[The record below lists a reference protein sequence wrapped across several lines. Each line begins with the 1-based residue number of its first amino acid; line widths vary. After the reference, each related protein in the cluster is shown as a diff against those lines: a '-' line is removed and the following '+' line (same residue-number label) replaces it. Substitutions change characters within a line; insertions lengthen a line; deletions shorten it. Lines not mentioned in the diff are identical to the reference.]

1 MDDAMLA
8 VMSHEDDDNDD
19 DDDDGSES
27 GDGDCS
33 YLAKDFLFEIHG
45 DAARC
50 SANLDNTET

>member
-1 MDDAMLA
+1 MDDATLV
-8 VMSHEDDDNDD
+8 VMSHEDDDDD

-33 YLAKDFLFEIHG
+33 YLAKDFLLEIHG